1 MTKNSVIKINYSQKD
16 FFQSIS
22 KYIVPLFKNKA
33 KQKPTR
39 KKTKTKTNEKIKTKT
54 KQKSVT
60 MWKL

>member
-1 MTKNSVIKINYSQKD
+1 MTRNSIIKINYSQKD
-16 FFQSIS
+16 FIQSIN

-33 KQKPTR
+33 KQKLAR
-39 KKTKTKTNEKIKTKT
+39 KKTKTNEKIKTKT